1 MAITSYPRVTINGT
15 SPSQNPPNG
24 QGLMLLNPSTGL
36 YEPAT
41 ASTFSGGGGSDATA
55 SNQTIQIAEAQTT
68 NQFLFDGG
76 AGLSVAQL
84 AELIRIN
91 TFENNANKS
100 VAELL
105 YDTSKAQSV
114 SDVLQVILGVTE
126 SINKTTKWNT
136 FSSKIYHNGSGTT
149 TFALNS
155 AVRIVFHDSV
165 VVNDLL
171 DDNGNS
177 VASTY
182 FVAEPTGTDY
192 TTAANGEIICIGNN
206 ASDLFADIEVV
217 GKCTFTAYYLITPY
231 V

>member
-1 MAITSYPRVTINGT
+1 
-15 SPSQNPPNG
+15 
-24 QGLMLLNPSTGL
+24 MLLNPSTNK

-41 ASTFSGGGGSDATA
+41 ASTFSGGGGGGDATA
-55 SNQTIQIAEAQTT
+55 ANQTTQIAEAQTT
-68 NQFLFDGG
+68 NQNLIDSGSG
-76 AGLSVAQL
+76 YNV
-84 AELIRIN
+84 AELSEFIRQN
-91 TFENNANKS
+91 TFEFNSGQTLASLLYDTTATKSVANLLYDASKGFS

-105 YDTSKAQSV
+105 VGINDR
-114 SDVLQVILGVTE
+114 II
-126 SINKTTKWNT
+126 SINSFTNWNR

-149 TFALNS
+149 TFTLNS

-171 DDNGNS
+171 DDNNTS

-182 FVAEPTGTDY
+182 FEAEPTGADY
-192 TTAANGEIICIGNN
+192 TTEANGEIISIGNN
-206 ASDLFADIEVV
+206 SSDRFKEIEVV

>member
-1 MAITSYPRVTINGT
+1 MAITSYPRVTIDGT

-41 ASTFSGGGGSDATA
+41 ASTFSGGGGGDATSA
-55 SNQTIQIAEAQTT
+55 NQSTQIAEAQTT
-68 NQFLFDGG
+68 NQYLLDSGSG
-76 AGLSVAQL
+76 NSVAQL

-91 TFENNANKS
+91 TFENNASKS

-105 YDTSKAQSV
+105 YDTSKSQSV
-114 SDVLQVILGVTE
+114 SDVLQIILSITQ

-149 TFALNS
+149 TFTLGS

-171 DDNGNS
+171 DDTGNS

-182 FVAEPTGTDY
+182 FEAEPTGTDY
-192 TTAANGEIICIGNN
+192 TTAANSEIISIGNN
-206 ASDLFADIEVV
+206 VNDLFGDIEVV